1 MSEFDALANLY
12 SARLVIANGKHP
24 RTKDNL
30 RRPHIEDV
38 LWSIEVEG
46 QGN

>member
-1 MSEFDALANLY
+1 MSEFDAFANFY
-12 SARLVIANGKHP
+12 SAGLVIANGNHP

-30 RRPHIEDV
+30 RRPRIEDV
-38 LWSIEVEG
+38 LWNIEVEG